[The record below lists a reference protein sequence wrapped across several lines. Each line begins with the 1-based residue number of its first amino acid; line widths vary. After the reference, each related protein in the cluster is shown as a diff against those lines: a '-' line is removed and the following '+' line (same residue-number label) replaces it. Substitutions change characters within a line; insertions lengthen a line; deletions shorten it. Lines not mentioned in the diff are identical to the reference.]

1 MSKLSWRQARRCA
14 CFCFV
19 SVLTSCMT
27 FGATLVSLRGVVH
40 DPDHLPVPNAN
51 ISVQSITSAYK
62 LTAQTG
68 PAGDFVLTAVPVG
81 EYVIKVEYPGFIPQQ
96 QSITVNSS
104 SIPILHFALKVAQQS
119 DTVQVSERV
128 DALNTASATPTTTIT
143 RLDIDRTPGANRA
156 NSLAMVTDYVPG
168 AYLAHDQLHVRG
180 GHQVSWL
187 VDGVP
192 IPNTNIAT
200 NVGPQF
206 NPEDIDTLDVQRGGY
221 SADFGDRSYGVFNI
235 VPRSGFERNREAQLV
250 ASFGNFNQTNDAFSM
265 GDHTERFAWYGSIN
279 GNRSDLGLMTP
290 SSAIIHDRQD
300 GLGGLATLFYNFTPQ
315 DQLRVVGSARR
326 DNYQVPNTPEDQIAG
341 IRDNEFERDAWLNV
355 SWVHTV
361 GTGQL
366 LTISPFYHFNRA
378 DYLGGRND
386 PGLSTQAEQTSQY
399 GGAQIS
405 YAALAKRH
413 NFRVGLYGFDQSDS
427 NQFAVT
433 ATDAGSPSL
442 AQHISPTGFLAAAF
456 LEDQFKPAEW
466 LTLSGGVR
474 LTHFNGLVSENAAD
488 PRVGAA
494 VRIPRL
500 HWILRGFYGAYYQPP
515 PLSTVAGPLVQYAL
529 EQGFGFLPLRG
540 ERDEEY
546 QFGVAIPWR
555 RWVLDGNHS
564 HMHGT
569 NVFDHDAL
577 GNSNIFLPL
586 TISAAVVD
594 AWEVTLH
601 SPMMMSRAQVHLAY
615 SSQRVTG
622 SGIVTGGL
630 TDFSPPAGGLFLLD
644 HDQRHTLNAGGFVNL
659 PWRSWIAGNVYYGS
673 GFPDEGGP
681 ARLPEHTTVDLALGK
696 NFGESWTVSVNAMN
710 VANRH
715 FLLDNSLTFGG
726 THYFNPREIYAQVR
740 YRFHF

>member
-1 MSKLSWRQARRCA
+1 MFRLAAWPLVRR
-14 CFCFV
+14 
-19 SVLTSCMT
+19 
-27 FGATLVSLRGVVH
+27 LVSLRGVVH
-40 DPDHLPVPNAN
+40 DPDHLPIPNAK
-51 ISVQSITSAYK
+51 ISVKSITSDYK
-62 LTAQTG
+62 VTAQTG
-68 PAGDFVLTAVPVG
+68 PAGDFVLAAVPVG
-81 EYVIKVEYPGFIPQQ
+81 EYVIKVEHAGFIPQQ
-96 QSITVNSS
+96 QSIVVNSS
-104 SIPILHFALKVAQQS
+104 SISILHFALKVAQQS
-119 DTVQVSERV
+119 ETVQVSERD
-128 DALNTASATPTTTIT
+128 DALNAASATPTTTIT
-143 RLDIDRTPGANRA
+143 RLDIDRTPGADRT
-156 NSLAMVTDYVPG
+156 NSLAMITDYVPG

-180 GHQVSWL
+180 GHQVNWL

-192 IPNTNIAT
+192 VPNTNIAT

-206 NPEDIDTLDVQRGGY
+206 NPEDIDTLEVQRGGY

-235 VPRSGFERNREAQLV
+235 VPRSGFERDREAQLV
-250 ASFGNFNQTNDAFSM
+250 ASFGNFNQTNDAFSI
-265 GDHTERFAWYGSIN
+265 GDHTEKFAWYGSIN

-290 SSAIIHDRQD
+290 DSSVIHDRQD
-300 GLGGLATLFYNFTPQ
+300 GFGGFGTLFYNFTPQ

-326 DNYQVPNTPEDQIAG
+326 DNYQVPNTSDDQAAG
-341 IRDNEFERDAWLNV
+341 VRDNEFERDVLLNV
-355 SWVHTV
+355 SWVHTL

-378 DYLGGRND
+378 NYLGGQND
-386 PGLSTQAEQTSQY
+386 PSLSTQAKQGSQY

-405 YAALAKRH
+405 YGSLTQRH
-413 NFRVGLYGFDQSDS
+413 NVHVGVYGFDQSDS

-433 ATDAGSPSL
+433 ATDSGGKSL
-442 AQHISPTGFLAAAF
+442 AQHISPSGFLATAF
-456 LEDQFKPAEW
+456 LEDQFKATDW

-474 LTHFNGLVSENAAD
+474 LTHFNGLLSENAAD

-500 HWILRGFYGAYYQPP
+500 HWIMRGFYGAYYQPP
-515 PLSTVAGPLVQYAL
+515 PLSTVAGPLLQYAA
-529 EQGFGFLPLRG
+529 EQGFGFLPLHG

-555 RWVLDGNHS
+555 GWVLDGDHS

-594 AWEVTLH
+594 AWEVTLR

-615 SSQRVTG
+615 SSQRVVG
-622 SGIVTGGL
+622 SGNVTGGL
-630 TDFSPPAGGLFLLD
+630 TDFSPPEGGLFLLD

-659 PWRSWIAGNVYYGS
+659 RWRSWIAGNVYYGS

-681 ARLPEHTTVDLALGK
+681 ARLPEHTTVDLAIGK
-696 NFGESWTVSVNAMN
+696 NFGESWSFSVNAMN